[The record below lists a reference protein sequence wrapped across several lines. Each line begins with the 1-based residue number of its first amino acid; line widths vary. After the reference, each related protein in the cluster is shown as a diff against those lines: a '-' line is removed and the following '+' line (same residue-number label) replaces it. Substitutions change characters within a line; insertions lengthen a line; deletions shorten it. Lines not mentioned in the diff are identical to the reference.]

1 MNAAIIAK
9 SVKALA
15 MTAGGLL
22 ATANLAVAGAP
33 APTAPAPIVA
43 TETYSIT
50 YTCTGGPG
58 CALGTGYK
66 HTYTISVD
74 AHGLLKGT
82 GFQDSYPAVT
92 EALAGSVAF
101 NAVTRTVSMNF
112 VSTYTGY
119 LAGYTVTETGSVA
132 LASGALTGTASSGMP
147 GNTDGT
153 FSVSGTRT
161 SLTMVRGTRGGD
173 NDDVNRVNPPIK
185 HDDAGE
191 TKVKATK
198 PAVKPTSEAGD
209 EGRQG
214 GDESNA
220 AHQSDNND

>member
-15 MTAGGLL
+15 MTAGGLV
-22 ATANLAVAGAP
+22 ATANLALAAAP

-43 TETYSIT
+43 TETYSVT

-58 CALGTGYK
+58 CAMGTGYK

-101 NAVTRTVSMNF
+101 NSATRKLSMNF

-119 LAGYTVTETGSVA
+119 LAGYTVTETGSVD
-132 LASGALTGTASSGMP
+132 LVSGALTGTATSGMP

-161 SLTMVRGTRGGD
+161 NLTMVRGTGDGD
-173 NDDVNRVNPPIK
+173 NEDVNRVNPPIK
-185 HDDAGE
+185 HDGAGE

-198 PAVKPTSEAGD
+198 PTVKPTSEAVDQDG
-209 EGRQG
+209 QG
-214 GDESNA
+214 GDEGKA
-220 AHQSDNND
+220 AHQAHNSD